1 MGNISDYVQPAH
13 PLLIV
18 LSGPSGVGKDSVIDE
33 LKRRN
38 ISFHFVVTATT
49 RSKRP
54 GEEHGVHY
62 WFHSLEEFEKLLQ
75 MGELLENA
83 TVYGNSYGV
92 PKEDVRQALKQGE
105 DAIMRIDVQ
114 GAAHIKRIVPDALFI
129 FLAPPS
135 FETILT
141 RLGNRKTESPED
153 LQRRIDT
160 YHHEMKTIGT
170 FDYVVINQDEALA
183 TTVDQIL
190 AIITAEKLRVQPR
203 TVTL

>member
-1 MGNISDYVQPAH
+1 MENISDYVQPAH

-33 LKRRN
+33 LKSRN

-49 RSKRP
+49 RPKRP

-62 WFHSLEEFEKLLQ
+62 WFYTPQEFEKLLQ

-92 PKEDVRQALKQGE
+92 PKEDVREALKRGE

-135 FETILT
+135 FEAILT
-141 RLGNRKTESPED
+141 RLGNRNTESPED
-153 LQRRIDT
+153 LQRRIDN
-160 YHHEMKTIGT
+160 YHQEMKAITT
-170 FDYVVINQDEALA
+170 FDYVVINHDDGLNS
-183 TTVDQIL
+183 TVDQIL
-190 AIITAEKLRVQPR
+190 AIITTEKLRVQPR
-203 TVTL
+203 IVTL

>member
-1 MGNISDYVQPAH
+1 MENISDYVQPAH

-33 LKRRN
+33 LKSRN

-49 RSKRP
+49 RPKRP

-62 WFHSLEEFEKLLQ
+62 WFYTPQEFEKLLQ

-92 PKEDVRQALKQGE
+92 PKEDVREALKRGE

-135 FETILT
+135 FEAILT
-141 RLGNRKTESPED
+141 RLGNRNTESPKD
-153 LQRRIDT
+153 LQRRIDN
-160 YHHEMKTIGT
+160 YHQEMKAITT
-170 FDYVVINQDEALA
+170 FDYVVINHDDSLDK
-183 TTVDQIL
+183 TVDQIL

-203 TVTL
+203 MVTL